1 MSYKWCAVPE
11 CKNTTTKTADKLFVT
26 VPKDAKVRKRWL
38 KLARRNPDDIQANTV
53 IFFCEDHFNVSNYN
67 IICTFVLN
75 M

>member
-1 MSYKWCAVPE
+1 MA
-11 CKNTTTKTADKLFVT
+11 ARDVT
-26 VPKDAKVRKRWL
+26 DWLSQRKQ
-38 KLARRNPDDIQANTV
+38 RRNPDDIQANTV